1 MCGYEITNFIRKDF
15 IQYSAL
21 SIKREERFM
30 GLSIQITDTVHVC
43 FRKGKYITQYI
54 HKTERYRQAFMMC
67 FLTVY
72 IPILPQKK
80 EAMLTC

>member
-1 MCGYEITNFIRKDF
+1 MSMKQWAGRGLATQCRTKPKSWIGLMCGYEITNFIRKDF

-43 FRKGKYITQYI
+43 FRKGKYIT
-54 HKTERYRQAFMMC
+54 
-67 FLTVY
+67 
-72 IPILPQKK
+72 
-80 EAMLTC
+80 